1 MIEFEELFQ
10 EMTIYHKEGDI
21 YQRYPVVG
29 SLRNTSI
36 YNRNR
41 NGVDTTDSGIIRVF
55 DTEGYNNTWKCEKGD
70 VVVAM
75 SVSDNVTAPL
85 SELRKKYGKQFV
97 YEVSGIDIFKFKDAR
112 VKELDHIKIGIR

>member
-10 EMTIYHKEGDI
+10 EMTIYHKEGNI
-21 YQRYPVVG
+21 YQRYSVVA

-75 SVSDNVTAPL
+75 NVSDNLTAPL

-97 YEVSGIDIFKFKDAR
+97 YEVSSIDIFKFKDAR
-112 VKELDHIKIGIR
+112 VKELNHIKIGIR